1 MWMDNGQI
9 CRDYKQAKDKPYQIK
24 ILSQLNACS
33 EAKIRQIL
41 KDGNCSIAQK
51 RKRRQ
56 PVEWTEERIDY
67 LIKRH
72 KEKIKPFVI
81 AKEMKLDASS
91 IRWKLKHLRETGLI
105 KEG

>member
-1 MWMDNGQI
+1 MWMTDSEICTSYRQALNRGKQI
-9 CRDYKQAKDKPYQIK
+9 E
-24 ILSQLNACS
+24 ILAQLNACP

-41 KDGNCSIAQK
+41 IAGNYQIAPK
-51 RKRRQ
+51 RKQRQ

-91 IRWKLKHLRETGLI
+91 IRWKLKHLKEAGLI